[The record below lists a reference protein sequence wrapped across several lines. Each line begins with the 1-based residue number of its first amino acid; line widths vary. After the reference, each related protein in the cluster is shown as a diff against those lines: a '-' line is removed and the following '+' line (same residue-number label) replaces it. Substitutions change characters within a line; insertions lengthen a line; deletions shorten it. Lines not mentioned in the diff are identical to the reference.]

1 MDYNIEEPTESINA
15 LQNHLNQFIEDILAN
30 SLKFSIIT
38 ICITFFSRTFCYC
51 HTLFSRTF
59 CYYYTLFSRTF
70 VFYQNNYLNLPQK
83 QIDEKRGNTSTI

>member
-1 MDYNIEEPTESINA
+1 M
-15 LQNHLNQFIEDILAN
+15 
-30 SLKFSIIT
+30 IT
-38 ICITFFSRTFCYC
+38 IFITIFSRTFCYC

-59 CYYYTLFSRTF
+59 CYYDTLFSRTF